1 MFGEYM
7 KYFFTDLVYTKGFSN
22 IEFVFQFFVVSKPH
36 GVLQTSTLGKI

>member
-1 MFGEYM
+1 MSGEFV
-7 KYFFTDLVYTKGFSN
+7 KHFFTDLVYTKGFSN